1 MSITKIT
8 TPELLDFPK
17 DSTSSA
23 NTEGTVIPTGNA
35 AAEPSSVISSAGE
48 FRFNTTTSYVEY
60 YNGSDW
66 KQIGDEYITGQ
77 PSTCICSFPTSATTL
92 FQLNSDG
99 GVTNDVPNTCGGSNG
114 TAIAGGGPGITYTT
128 GKFGNAAVFTGG
140 SYISVDNMDFPVNN
154 YTISAWMNVDYIGA
168 SNPSTPYN
176 MILATANSSSWFYF
190 TIDGTQLYTYETAGA
205 VAGGTV
211 TAGTWHHC
219 VLTKSSTAGTT
230 LYLDGAVVGS
240 NATFTS
246 DNTGYSGGQN
256 VLGAYD
262 TGGVSYP
269 YYGKM
274 DQVRFFSSALS
285 AAQVTELYNEVV
297 CN

>member
-1 MSITKIT
+1 MTKIT

-35 AAEPSSVISSAGE
+35 AAEPSSNLNAGE

-77 PSTCICSFPTSATTL
+77 PSTCICGFPVPATTL

-99 GVTNDVPNTCGGSNG
+99 GVTNDVPNACGGSNG
-114 TAIAGGGPGITYTT
+114 TAVNGITYTT
-128 GKFGNAAVFTGG
+128 GKFGNAAVFNGS
-140 SYISVDNMDFPVNN
+140 SYISLNTMDFPVNN
-154 YTISAWMNVDYIGA
+154 FTISAWMNVDNIGA
-168 SNPSTPYN
+168 SNPSNPYN
-176 MILATANSSSWFYF
+176 MILTTANSSSFFYF
-190 TIDGTQLYTYETAGA
+190 TVDGTQLYFYENAGA

-211 TAGTWHHC
+211 TASTWHHC
-219 VLTKSSTAGTT
+219 VVTKSSTAGTT

-240 NATFTS
+240 NAAFTA
-246 DNTGYSGGQN
+246 DNTGYTGGQN
-256 VLGAYD
+256 TLGDYD
-262 TGGVSYP
+262 TGGSTLP
-269 YYGKM
+269 YSGKM

>member
-1 MSITKIT
+1 MTKIT

-35 AAEPSSVISSAGE
+35 AAEPSSNLNAGE

-77 PSTCICSFPTSATTL
+77 PSTCICGFPVPATTL

-99 GVTNDVPNTCGGSNG
+99 GVTNDVPNACGGYNG
-114 TAIAGGGPGITYTT
+114 TAVNGITYTT

-154 YTISAWMNVDYIGA
+154 FTISAWMNVDAVAGA
-168 SNPSTPYN
+168 GSYN

-190 TIDGTQLYTYETAGA
+190 AYEADYLIYYNNGNGSITGGTS
-205 VAGGTV
+205 VAGV
-211 TAGTWHHC
+211 WQHC
-219 VLTKSSTAGTT
+219 VLTQSSTAGAT

-240 NATFTS
+240 NAAFTG
-246 DNTGYSGGQN
+246 DNTGYTGGQN

-262 TGGVSYP
+262 TGSP
-269 YYGKM
+269 SLTLEGKM